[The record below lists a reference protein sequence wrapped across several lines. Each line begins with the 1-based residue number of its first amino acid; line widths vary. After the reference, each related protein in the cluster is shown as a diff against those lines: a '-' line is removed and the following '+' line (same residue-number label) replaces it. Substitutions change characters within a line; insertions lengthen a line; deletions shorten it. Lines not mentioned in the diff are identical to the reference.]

1 MSEIKGSLLG
11 IILTIAVFGVVLATI
26 GGVFQT
32 VSDTIGERMSTA
44 AETTLVVDANP
55 SGN

>member
-32 VSDTIGERMSTA
+32 VSDTIGERMSTS
-44 AETTLVVDANP
+44 AESTLVVDANP
-55 SGN
+55 